1 MIAVIDNYDSFTFN
15 IVQYLGELGAE
26 VQVFRN
32 DAISVDELQAMNAEA
47 LLLSPGP
54 SVPDNAGITLDV
66 LKKLDTKQAVL
77 GICLG
82 HQSIAQHYGGRII
95 RAGEIMH
102 GKLSDV
108 YHNGTGVFAGL
119 PSPFTVT
126 RYHSLVVDKSSV
138 PDTLEITAWT
148 TTSSGDI
155 EEIMGIRHKTLEVE
169 GVQFHPESI
178 SSEHGHA
185 LLQNFL
191 NRLRS
196 TTCLLYTSPSPRDR
210 G

>member
-32 DAISVDELQAMNAEA
+32 DAISVDELHAMNAEA

-66 LKKLDTKQAVL
+66 LQKLDTQQAVL
-77 GICLG
+77 GVCLG

-108 YHNGTGVFAGL
+108 HHNGTGVFAGL

-138 PDTLEITAWT
+138 PETLEITAWT
-148 TTSSGDI
+148 TTPSGDI
-155 EEIMGIRHKTLEVE
+155 EEIMGIRHKTLDVE

-196 TTCLLYTSPSPRDR
+196 TT
-210 G
+210 

>member
-1 MIAVIDNYDSFTFN
+1 MIAVVDNYDSFTYN

-26 VQVFRN
+26 VQIFRN

-77 GICLG
+77 GVCLG

-108 YHNGTGVFAGL
+108 HHNGTGVFAGL

-196 TTCLLYTSPSPRDR
+196 TT
-210 G
+210 

>member
-1 MIAVIDNYDSFTFN
+1 MIAVIDNYDSFTYN

-26 VQVFRN
+26 VQIFRN

-77 GICLG
+77 GVCLG
-82 HQSIAQHYGGRII
+82 HQSIAQHYGGHII

-108 YHNGTGVFAGL
+108 HHNGTGVFAGL

-148 TTSSGDI
+148 TTSSGD
-155 EEIMGIRHKTLEVE
+155 
-169 GVQFHPESI
+169 
-178 SSEHGHA
+178 
-185 LLQNFL
+185 
-191 NRLRS
+191 
-196 TTCLLYTSPSPRDR
+196 CLLYTSPSPRDKR
-210 G
+210 QSRMPSSA

>member
-1 MIAVIDNYDSFTFN
+1 MIAVVDNYDSFTYN

-54 SVPDNAGITLDV
+54 SVPDNAGITLYV

-108 YHNGTGVFAGL
+108 HHNGTGVFAGL

-196 TTCLLYTSPSPRDR
+196 TT
-210 G
+210 

>member
-1 MIAVIDNYDSFTFN
+1 MIAVVDNYDSFTYN

-108 YHNGTGVFAGL
+108 HHSGTGVFAGL

-196 TTCLLYTSPSPRDR
+196 TT
-210 G
+210 

>member
-1 MIAVIDNYDSFTFN
+1 MIAVVDNYDSFTYN

-108 YHNGTGVFAGL
+108 HHSGTGVFAGL

-138 PDTLEITAWT
+138 PDALEITAWT

-196 TTCLLYTSPSPRDR
+196 TT
-210 G
+210 

>member
-77 GICLG
+77 GVCLG

-108 YHNGTGVFAGL
+108 HHNGTGVFAGL

-148 TTSSGDI
+148 TTPSGDI
-155 EEIMGIRHKTLEVE
+155 EEIMGIRHKTLDVE

-196 TTCLLYTSPSPRDR
+196 TT
-210 G
+210 

>member
-1 MIAVIDNYDSFTFN
+1 MIAVVDNYDSFTYN

-26 VQVFRN
+26 VQIFRN

-108 YHNGTGVFAGL
+108 HHNGTGVFAGL

-196 TTCLLYTSPSPRDR
+196 TT
-210 G
+210 

>member
-1 MIAVIDNYDSFTFN
+1 MIAVVDNYDSFTYN

-108 YHNGTGVFAGL
+108 HHNGTGVFAGL

-126 RYHSLVVDKSSV
+126 RYHSLVVDKYSV

-196 TTCLLYTSPSPRDR
+196 TT
-210 G
+210 

>member
-1 MIAVIDNYDSFTFN
+1 MIAVIDNYDSFTYN

-32 DAISVDELQAMNAEA
+32 DAISVDELQALNAEA

-54 SVPDNAGITLDV
+54 SVPDSAGITLDV

-77 GICLG
+77 GVCLG
-82 HQSIAQHYGGRII
+82 HQSIGQHYGGRVI

-108 YHNGTGVFAGL
+108 HHNGTGVFAGL

-126 RYHSLVVDKSSV
+126 RYHSLVIDKTSL

-148 TTSSGDI
+148 TTPSGDL
-155 EEIMGIRHKTLEVE
+155 EEIMGIRHKTLDVE

-185 LLQNFL
+185 LLKNFL
-191 NRLRS
+191 TRLRS
-196 TTCLLYTSPSPRDR
+196 IT
-210 G
+210 

>member
-1 MIAVIDNYDSFTFN
+1 
-15 IVQYLGELGAE
+15 
-26 VQVFRN
+26 
-32 DAISVDELQAMNAEA
+32 
-47 LLLSPGP
+47 
-54 SVPDNAGITLDV
+54 
-66 LKKLDTKQAVL
+66 
-77 GICLG
+77 
-82 HQSIAQHYGGRII
+82 
-95 RAGEIMH
+95 MH

-108 YHNGTGVFAGL
+108 HHNGTGVFAGL

-138 PDTLEITAWT
+138 PETLEITAWT
-148 TTSSGDI
+148 TTPSGDI
-155 EEIMGIRHKTLEVE
+155 EEIMGIRHKTLDVE

-196 TTCLLYTSPSPRDR
+196 TT
-210 G
+210 

>member
-1 MIAVIDNYDSFTFN
+1 MIAVIDNYDSFTYN

-26 VQVFRN
+26 VQIFRN

-77 GICLG
+77 GVCLG

-108 YHNGTGVFAGL
+108 HHNGTG
-119 PSPFTVT
+119 
-126 RYHSLVVDKSSV
+126 
-138 PDTLEITAWT
+138 
-148 TTSSGDI
+148 
-155 EEIMGIRHKTLEVE
+155 
-169 GVQFHPESI
+169 
-178 SSEHGHA
+178 
-185 LLQNFL
+185 
-191 NRLRS
+191 
-196 TTCLLYTSPSPRDR
+196 CLLYTSPSPRDGLLSR
-210 G
+210 MPSSA

>member
-32 DAISVDELQAMNAEA
+32 DAISVGELEAMNAEA

-77 GICLG
+77 GVCLG

-108 YHNGTGVFAGL
+108 HHNGTGVFAGL

-196 TTCLLYTSPSPRDR
+196 TT
-210 G
+210 

>member
-1 MIAVIDNYDSFTFN
+1 MIAVIDNYDSFTYN

-32 DAISVDELQAMNAEA
+32 DAIGVDELQAMNPEA

-77 GICLG
+77 GVCLG

-108 YHNGTGVFAGL
+108 HHNGTGVFAGL

-126 RYHSLVVDKSSV
+126 RYHSLVIDKSSI

-148 TTSSGDI
+148 TTSSGEI
-155 EEIMGIRHKTLEVE
+155 EEIMGIRHKTLDVE

-196 TTCLLYTSPSPRDR
+196 TT
-210 G
+210 

>member
-1 MIAVIDNYDSFTFN
+1 MIAVIDNYDSFTYN

-26 VQVFRN
+26 VQIFRN

-77 GICLG
+77 GVCLG

-108 YHNGTGVFAGL
+108 HHNGTGVFAGL

-196 TTCLLYTSPSPRDR
+196 TT
-210 G
+210 

>member
-1 MIAVIDNYDSFTFN
+1 
-15 IVQYLGELGAE
+15 
-26 VQVFRN
+26 
-32 DAISVDELQAMNAEA
+32 MNAEA

-108 YHNGTGVFAGL
+108 HHNGTGVFAGL

-196 TTCLLYTSPSPRDR
+196 TT
-210 G
+210 

>member
-1 MIAVIDNYDSFTFN
+1 MIAVIDNYDSFTYN

-32 DAISVDELQAMNAEA
+32 DAISVDEVQALNAEA

-54 SVPDNAGITLDV
+54 SVPDNAGITLEV
-66 LKKLDTKQAVL
+66 LRKLDSRQAVL
-77 GICLG
+77 GVCLG

-95 RAGEIMH
+95 RAEEIMH
-102 GKLSDV
+102 GKLSEV
-108 YHNGTGVFAGL
+108 HHNGTGVFAGL

-126 RYHSLVVDKSSV
+126 RYHSLVVDKSSI

-155 EEIMGIRHKTLEVE
+155 EEIMGIRHNTLDVE

-196 TTCLLYTSPSPRDR
+196 TT
-210 G
+210 

>member
-1 MIAVIDNYDSFTFN
+1 MIAVIDNYDSFTYN

-32 DAISVDELQAMNAEA
+32 DAISVDEVQALNAEA

-54 SVPDNAGITLDV
+54 SVPDNAGITLEV
-66 LKKLDTKQAVL
+66 LRKLDSRQAVL
-77 GICLG
+77 GVCLG

-102 GKLSDV
+102 GKLSEV
-108 YHNGTGVFAGL
+108 HHNGTGVFAGL

-126 RYHSLVVDKSSV
+126 RYHSLVVDKSSI

-155 EEIMGIRHKTLEVE
+155 EEIMGIRHNTLDVE

-178 SSEHGHA
+178 SSEHGHT

-196 TTCLLYTSPSPRDR
+196 TT
-210 G
+210 

>member
-32 DAISVDELQAMNAEA
+32 DAISVDELHAMNAEA

-66 LKKLDTKQAVL
+66 LNKLDTKQAVL
-77 GICLG
+77 GVCLG

-108 YHNGTGVFAGL
+108 HHNGTGVFAGL

-138 PDTLEITAWT
+138 PETLEITAWT
-148 TTSSGDI
+148 TTPSGDI
-155 EEIMGIRHKTLEVE
+155 EEIMGIRHKTLDVE

-196 TTCLLYTSPSPRDR
+196 TT
-210 G
+210 

>member
-1 MIAVIDNYDSFTFN
+1 MIAVIDNYDSFTYN

-26 VQVFRN
+26 VQIFRN

-77 GICLG
+77 GVCLG
-82 HQSIAQHYGGRII
+82 HQSIAQHYGGHII

-108 YHNGTGVFAGL
+108 HHNGTGVFAGL

-196 TTCLLYTSPSPRDR
+196 TT
-210 G
+210 

>member
-108 YHNGTGVFAGL
+108 HHSGTGVFAGL

-196 TTCLLYTSPSPRDR
+196 TT
-210 G
+210 

>member
-1 MIAVIDNYDSFTFN
+1 MIAVVDNYDSFTYN

-108 YHNGTGVFAGL
+108 HHNGTGVFAGL

-196 TTCLLYTSPSPRDR
+196 TT
-210 G
+210 

>member
-1 MIAVIDNYDSFTFN
+1 MIAVVDNYDSFTYN

-108 YHNGTGVFAGL
+108 HHNGTGVFAGL

-126 RYHSLVVDKSSV
+126 RYHSLVVDKSSI

-196 TTCLLYTSPSPRDR
+196 TT
-210 G
+210 

>member
-108 YHNGTGVFAGL
+108 HHNGTGVFAGL

-196 TTCLLYTSPSPRDR
+196 TT
-210 G
+210 